1 MTLNLFLMTS
11 GIFIIPMQEEF
22 GWTRRAL
29 SIGPVA
35 LFVNCLVLPFAGA
48 IIDRFGARRAAI
60 GGLLMICAAYPL
72 LAAAPANSWF
82 LYSVAASLGLAS
94 PISSVAMLKGVAT
107 WFRKNSG
114 LAFGLTS
121 SGDSL
126 VSALALPFLAH
137 IVSDFGWR
145 MGYLTLLGLV
155 ITLGLPMVIGW
166 FRERPQVM
174 MKGSTLEHESLEATQ
189 FHPDVSGHSGVS
201 LRDALQDG
209 RFWLLVIALSAAA
222 VPIGGFLNQLQPL
235 LASRGF
241 TPTGAASVGTVFA
254 LAIGL
259 SRIVAGK
266 LLDYLNPPIVAAV
279 CLALPALGAVLLAI
293 TAHSETSWFLAVAA
307 AFLLGIGAGA
317 ELDFIAF
324 FTMRLFGLRQ
334 FSVIYGTGG
343 LASGGATAIG
353 GFLFASIF
361 DKIGNYNVAVYLGV
375 VMFLCAAMVM
385 LMIKVMPLE
394 KVV

>member
-1 MTLNLFLMTS
+1 
-11 GIFIIPMQEEF
+11 
-22 GWTRRAL
+22 
-29 SIGPVA
+29 
-35 LFVNCLVLPFAGA
+35 
-48 IIDRFGARRAAI
+48 
-60 GGLLMICAAYPL
+60 
-72 LAAAPANSWF
+72 
-82 LYSVAASLGLAS
+82 
-94 PISSVAMLKGVAT
+94 
-107 WFRKNSG
+107 
-114 LAFGLTS
+114 
-121 SGDSL
+121 
-126 VSALALPFLAH
+126 
-137 IVSDFGWR
+137 
-145 MGYLTLLGLV
+145 
-155 ITLGLPMVIGW
+155 
-166 FRERPQVM
+166 
-174 MKGSTLEHESLEATQ
+174 
-189 FHPDVSGHSGVS
+189 
-201 LRDALQDG
+201 
-209 RFWLLVIALSAAA
+209 
-222 VPIGGFLNQLQPL
+222 
-235 LASRGF
+235 
-241 TPTGAASVGTVFA
+241 VFA

>member
-1 MTLNLFLMTS
+1 
-11 GIFIIPMQEEF
+11 
-22 GWTRRAL
+22 
-29 SIGPVA
+29 
-35 LFVNCLVLPFAGA
+35 
-48 IIDRFGARRAAI
+48 
-60 GGLLMICAAYPL
+60 
-72 LAAAPANSWF
+72 
-82 LYSVAASLGLAS
+82 
-94 PISSVAMLKGVAT
+94 MLKGVAT

-334 FSVIYGTGG
+334 FSVI
-343 LASGGATAIG
+343 IR
-353 GFLFASIF
+353 
-361 DKIGNYNVAVYLGV
+361 
-375 VMFLCAAMVM
+375 
-385 LMIKVMPLE
+385 
-394 KVV
+394 